1 MTITVAVCVCAC
13 VCVCVC
19 VYEHLYSYV
28 RINRRNRNNK
38 KSFLKRSRGWKI
50 AYTLIAKLSAEIFN
64 ITRGILQRR
73 EQNYNYSGFSLFGDS
88 VIAGHLSK
96 IYL

>member
-1 MTITVAVCVCAC
+1 M
-13 VCVCVC
+13 CVC

-28 RINRRNRNNK
+28 RANRLNRNNK
-38 KSFLKRSRGWKI
+38 KSFLKRSRGWKT
-50 AYTLIAKLSAEIFN
+50 AYTLIAKLSAEMFN
-64 ITRGILQRR
+64 ITRGILQRK
-73 EQNYNYSGFSLFGDS
+73 EQNYNYSVFSLFGDS

>member
-1 MTITVAVCVCAC
+1 MIITVAVCVC

-28 RINRRNRNNK
+28 LANRLNRNNK
-38 KSFLKRSRGWKI
+38 KSFMKRSRGWKT
-50 AYTLIAKLSAEIFN
+50 AYTLIAKLSAEIFS
-64 ITRGILQRR
+64 ITRGILQRK

-88 VIAGHLSK
+88 VFAGHLSK